1 MQINTEFI
9 KNKTVDSKR
18 IKLKITS
25 AQYHCEKKKINVV
38 NNIECLINNV
48 LKRNL
53 KTKINQ

>member
-25 AQYHCEKKKINVV
+25 AQYHCEKKKNK
-38 NNIECLINNV
+38 CS
-48 LKRNL
+48 
-53 KTKINQ
+53 